1 MRRVV
6 VTGLGAVTP
15 VGNDVQTTW
24 DSLINGRS
32 GIDFIKKFD
41 TSDLKVTIAA
51 EVKDFDA
58 TQYIEKRELRKTDL
72 FTQYAVAAAAQAVS
86 DSGIDGK
93 IDPDRFGVYVGAGIG
108 GMQTF
113 INNCNNMEQ
122 QGPKRFPR
130 SLSR

>member
-72 FTQYAVAAAAQAVS
+72 FT
-86 DSGIDGK
+86 
-93 IDPDRFGVYVGAGIG
+93 P
-108 GMQTF
+108 
-113 INNCNNMEQ
+113 
-122 QGPKRFPR
+122 PLPR
-130 SLSR
+130 TA